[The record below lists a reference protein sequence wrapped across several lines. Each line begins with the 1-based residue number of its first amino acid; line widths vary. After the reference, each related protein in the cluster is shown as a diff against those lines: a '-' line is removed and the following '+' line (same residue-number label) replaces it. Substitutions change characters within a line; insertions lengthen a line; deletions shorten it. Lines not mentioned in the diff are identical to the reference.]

1 MEDAVNI
8 INDVGDKKGEERLK
22 IAMIGHKRIPS
33 REGGIEIVVN
43 ELATRLAE
51 KGHHVT
57 VYNRSGHHVSGS
69 QYDAVEA
76 SDDYQDIKL
85 VNVFTI
91 DVKGL
96 AALTSSISATVLA
109 VLSCFNKQK
118 RYDCLHYHAEGPSA
132 LVWLPHLFGIRT
144 VVTIHGL
151 DWQRAK
157 WGGLAT
163 KYLKF
168 GEKMAAKYA
177 DNVIVLSKNVQE
189 YFKENYNRDV
199 VYIPNGISHPQ
210 VKAANIIK
218 QKWHLEK
225 DEYILYLGR
234 IVPEKGIHY
243 LIEAFLKTKT
253 TKKLVIA
260 GGSSDT
266 EEYSRHIK
274 ELGQQDERIIFT
286 GFVQGETLEELY
298 SNAYT
303 YCLPSDLEGMPISLL
318 EAMSYGNCCIVS
330 DIPECTEVV
339 EDHALVFK
347 HGESSD
353 LKNTLQ
359 QCCDNEKLVV
369 GYKERSAKFIEDKYN
384 WEDVVKQT
392 IELYEEEM
400 R

>member
-1 MEDAVNI
+1 MNI
-8 INDVGDKKGEERLK
+8 IKEIGDKSDYKKLK

-43 ELATRLAE
+43 ELATRLA
-51 KGHHVT
+51 KRGHSVT

-69 QYDAVEA
+69 EFDTVKIT
-76 SDDYQDIKL
+76 DDYQGIKL

-91 DVKGL
+91 NAKGL

-109 VLSCFNKQK
+109 VLACFNKQK

-132 LVWLPHLFGIRT
+132 LVWLPHLLGIRT

-177 DNVIVLSKNVQE
+177 DEVIVLSKNVQD
-189 YFKENYNRDV
+189 YFKEIYNREV
-199 VYIPNGISHPQ
+199 VYIPNGISHPH
-210 VKAANIIK
+210 VREANIIRE
-218 QKWHLEK
+218 KWHLEK

-243 LIEAFLKTKT
+243 LIEAFKNTKT

-266 EEYSRHIK
+266 QEYSKHIK
-274 ELGQQDERIIFT
+274 DLGQQNERIIFT

-298 SNAYT
+298 SNAYI

-318 EAMSYGNCCIVS
+318 EGMSYGNCCIVS
-330 DIPECTEVV
+330 DIPECAEVV

-347 HGESSD
+347 HGD
-353 LKNTLQ
+353 IPNLKNVLQ
-359 QCCDNEKLVV
+359 QCCENEKLVSE
-369 GYKERSAKFIEDKYN
+369 YKARSAEFIECKYN
-384 WEDVVKQT
+384 WEEVVKQT

-400 R
+400 I